1 MTGGGGS
8 LAISA
13 IMRLH
18 GAAVPLHRWRA
29 SGADVFAENRRQL
42 RARATNWRR
51 FRNGK
56 CRPSR
61 SIAWLQNYKI
71 HLVRNSN
78 LFGFRSS

>member
-29 SGADVFAENRRQL
+29 SGADVFVRESPTASSARDKLAPLSQRQMPAKPQYRLVAEL
-42 RARATNWRR
+42 
-51 FRNGK
+51 
-56 CRPSR
+56 
-61 SIAWLQNYKI
+61 
-71 HLVRNSN
+71 
-78 LFGFRSS
+78 